1 MLELKNA
8 NSVASVAQSQEKL
21 IQVSTLSSADA
32 TQLTKLTQSTKAGN
46 TDTEEGLGASA
57 ASIYEVASAK
67 LKDTLRN

>member
-8 NSVASVAQSQEKL
+8 NSVASVAQSQAKL

-46 TDTEEGLGASA
+46 TDTEEGLGAPA

-67 LKDTLRN
+67 LKDTLQN